1 MHWPARESVIDNISP
16 TMHPHREGEVF
27 SRATTIPKPSNA
39 LKTGFFSLGYTGTK
53 MLLQK
58 MHPALHLWEHPV
70 SLWLENCKIRL
81 NWQGKTKKKITKH
94 KIPQDNS

>member
-58 MHPALHLWEHPV
+58 NASCATPV
-70 SLWLENCKIRL
+70 GASSKSMA
-81 NWQGKTKKKITKH
+81 GKL
-94 KIPQDNS
+94 QDPFKLARQNKEKNN